1 MRMGINPWDPVQAL
15 DAAARFMATLISSYG
30 GDEAKALAAYNAGSG
45 TVNWAIASGGANWRA
60 FLPLE
65 TQQYILTILG

>member
-1 MRMGINPWDPVQAL
+1 
-15 DAAARFMATLISSYG
+15 MATLLGSYG

-45 TVNWAIASGGANWRA
+45 TVDHAVAVGGANWQA

-65 TQQYILTILG
+65 TQRYIHTILG